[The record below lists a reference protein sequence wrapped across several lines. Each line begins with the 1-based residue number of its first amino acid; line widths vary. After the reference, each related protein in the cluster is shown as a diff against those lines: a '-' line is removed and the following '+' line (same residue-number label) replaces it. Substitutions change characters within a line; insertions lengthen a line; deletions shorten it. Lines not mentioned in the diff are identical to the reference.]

1 MATAIR
7 GAPVPEHRDVGHWLE
22 QRRIFSAR
30 LLATNH
36 DGLVLGKYVGAKK
49 LASSLASGF
58 AFADTCFGV
67 DPGGEVAL
75 GWDWGGWRGEVTDI
89 KLVPDPATLVEDPEL
104 PGLAS
109 VICDFTDVDGLRLPA
124 CYRGLV
130 RALVER
136 LAERGYSVSV
146 APEVEFMVFAE
157 PIETARAQGYRG
169 LTPLGG
175 QTRVTYLMSRSH
187 EITAFMDAV
196 VRRLERLGI
205 SWESWSNETAPGQA
219 EINLAPAAPLA
230 TGDAVTRTKLALR
243 EVASEQGRTVTF
255 MAMGI
260 DEHLG
265 GGMHLNLSV
274 QREGANA
281 FYDEAEDGNRSQL
294 MRHWLAG
301 MLATL
306 AGSMSLLSPN
316 VNSYRR
322 LVELTGPPM
331 TVTWG
336 EDNKST
342 ALRTVTRDQ
351 STARIEHRVPSA
363 DCNIYLALAS
373 ALAGGLVGIEDSLEP
388 PPEQEGMAWMLPP
401 GAAPRLPDSLKRAA
415 SALAADRRLAEVI
428 GADVVAYWLGSREWE
443 WLAFH
448 TGGGDPDQVN
458 EYELRR
464 YFETA

>member
-1 MATAIR
+1 MPDQ
-7 GAPVPEHRDVGHWLE
+7 GDVARWVE

-36 DGLVLGKYVGAKK
+36 DGLVLGKYVAAGK
-49 LASSLASGF
+49 LASSLATGF
-58 AFADTCFGV
+58 TFADTCFGV
-67 DPGGEVAL
+67 DPGGDVAL

-89 KLVPDPATLVEDPEL
+89 RLAPDPATLVEDPEL

-109 VICDFTDVDGLRLPA
+109 VICDFTDLDGRRLPA
-124 CYRGLV
+124 CYRGLL
-130 RALVER
+130 RGLVER

-146 APEVEFMVFAE
+146 APELEFMVFAE
-157 PIETARAQGYRG
+157 PIETARAQGFRE

-175 QTRVTYLMSRSH
+175 ETRVTYLISRSH
-187 EITAFMDAV
+187 EMTVFMDTV
-196 VRRLERLGI
+196 VRRLEALGI
-205 SWESWSNETAPGQA
+205 GWESWSNETAPGQA
-219 EINLAPAAPLA
+219 EINLVPADPLT
-230 TGDAVTRTKLALR
+230 TGDAVTRAKLALR
-243 EVASEQGRTVTF
+243 EVASELGRSVTF

-274 QREGANA
+274 QRDGANA
-281 FYDEAEDGNRSQL
+281 FFDEGAEGHRSEL
-294 MRHWLAG
+294 MRRWLAG

-306 AGSMSLLSPN
+306 PGSMSLLSPN

-336 EDNKST
+336 EDNKSA
-342 ALRTVTRDQ
+342 ALRTVTRDPA
-351 STARIEHRVPSA
+351 TARIEHRVPSA
-363 DCNIYLALAS
+363 DCNVYLALAS
-373 ALAGGLVGIEDSLEP
+373 ALAGGLVGIEDELEP
-388 PPEQEGMAWMLPP
+388 PPELEGMAWMLPP

-415 SALAADRRLAEVI
+415 SALAADRRLAEAI
-428 GADVVAYWLGSREWE
+428 GSDVVEYWLGSRDWE

-448 TGGGDPDQVN
+448 TGGGDPDRVC

>member
-1 MATAIR
+1 MTEQ
-7 GAPVPEHRDVGHWLE
+7 VDVGRWIE
-22 QRRIFSAR
+22 QHRIFSAR

-36 DGLVLGKYVGAKK
+36 DGLVLGKHVAVGK
-49 LASSLASGF
+49 LESSLATGF
-58 AFADTCFGV
+58 TFADTCFGV
-67 DPGGEVAL
+67 DPGGDVAL

-89 KLVPDPATLVEDPEL
+89 RLVPDPATLVADPEL

-109 VICDFTDVDGLRLPA
+109 VICDFTDLDGRRLPA

-130 RALVER
+130 RALVGR
-136 LAERGYSVSV
+136 LAERRLAVSI
-146 APEVEFMVFAE
+146 APELEFMVFAE
-157 PIETARAQGYRG
+157 PIETARAQGYRE

-175 QTRVTYLMSRSH
+175 NTRVTYLISRSH
-187 EITAFMDAV
+187 EMTVFMDAV
-196 VRRLERLGI
+196 VRRLEALGI
-205 SWESWSNETAPGQA
+205 GWESWSNETAPGQA
-219 EINLAPAAPLA
+219 EINLAPADPLT
-230 TGDAVTRTKLALR
+230 TGDAVTRAKLALR
-243 EVASEQGRTVTF
+243 EVASELGRSVTF

-274 QREGANA
+274 HSDGANA
-281 FYDEAEDGNRSQL
+281 FFDEGAEGHRSEL
-294 MRHWLAG
+294 MRRWLAG

-306 AGSMSLLSPN
+306 PGSMSLLTPN

-331 TVTWG
+331 TATWG
-336 EDNKST
+336 EDNKSA
-342 ALRTVTRDQ
+342 ALRTVTRDPA
-351 STARIEHRVPSA
+351 TARIEHRVPSA

-373 ALAGGLVGIEDSLEP
+373 ALAGGLIGIEDELEP
-388 PPEQEGMAWMLPP
+388 PPELEGMAWMLPP

-415 SALAADRRLAEVI
+415 GALAADRRLAEAI
-428 GADVVAYWLGSREWE
+428 GSDVVDYWLGSRDWE

-448 TGGGDPDQVN
+448 TGGGDPDRVG